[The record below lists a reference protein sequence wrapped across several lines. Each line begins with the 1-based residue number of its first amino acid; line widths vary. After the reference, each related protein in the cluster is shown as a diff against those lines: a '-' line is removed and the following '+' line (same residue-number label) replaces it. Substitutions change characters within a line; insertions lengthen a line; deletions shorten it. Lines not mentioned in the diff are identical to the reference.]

1 MMIRKEIVLKELQIF
16 CGVNSL
22 GMPYTRDNKNHIGFY
37 DVVIKELIRKGYGV
51 SGLNFSRLDN
61 NHTWDFEDNLTKDRS
76 IAYLKKLQIQ
86 SIDDLRNTNALFKL
100 VVPDSFKHTIN
111 IMPSDHDISLRS
123 LYLMAENPIFIYSAG
138 PNDLF
143 SYIRSGPFELIE
155 KKVRDQLPKDIIPVL
170 KQCIGNVKN
179 NWELLSQLNP
189 NVRIVALGHFYSP
202 LYDKLQKIIYFQE
215 LLENRHTKYE
225 DVYMKVT
232 GLYNDMLSEAS
243 EKYDF
248 VDYCDITFLKNYCA
262 PMDFHPNTKGNELIG
277 EAIFEKLERKLD
289 KK

>member
-1 MMIRKEIVLKELQIF
+1 M
-16 CGVNSL
+16 
-22 GMPYTRDNKNHIGFY
+22 
-37 DVVIKELIRKGYGV
+37 
-51 SGLNFSRLDN
+51 
-61 NHTWDFEDNLTKDRS
+61 
-76 IAYLKKLQIQ
+76 
-86 SIDDLRNTNALFKL
+86 
-100 VVPDSFKHTIN
+100 
-111 IMPSDHDISLRS
+111 
-123 LYLMAENPIFIYSAG
+123 
-138 PNDLF
+138 
-143 SYIRSGPFELIE
+143 
-155 KKVRDQLPKDIIPVL
+155 
-170 KQCIGNVKN
+170 
-179 NWELLSQLNP
+179 
-189 NVRIVALGHFYSP
+189 RIVALGHFYSP

-277 EAIFEKLERKLD
+277 EAIIEKLERKLD